1 MWKRSLVFAIILY
14 HTLNY
19 MSISK
24 KKMDEAIK
32 DILRFKPSPAGK
44 AFVTVVFRYVFLSA
58 TYQNE
63 PDEITGLI

>member
-1 MWKRSLVFAIILY
+1 
-14 HTLNY
+14 